1 MNSLPTIQKQN
12 LDIYWE
18 VIRVLDPE
26 LYLIKVALVET
37 QVNPMLVP
45 QIVRAIANLAYGS
58 GFGKIQIF
66 MEDGVVSAIKPE
78 ESNKVGEPA
87 LIDSS

>member
-1 MNSLPTIQKQN
+1 MNSLPTVQVQN
-12 LDIYWE
+12 ANVYLQ
-18 VIRVLDPE
+18 VVRVLDPE
-26 LYLIKVALVET
+26 LYLIKTALKET
-37 QVNPMLVP
+37 GVNPMLVP

-66 MEDGVVSAIKPE
+66 MEDGVISAIKPE